1 MAPPCSSIQFIDTAL
16 SCTSPFALSYTD
28 LNQKWLIRKHLISLV
43 QDHPDFT
50 LSTDSYYH
58 NDGSTVNLLNAT
70 GYLRVSNITPPV
82 HVTIWLHENY
92 PHMPPIVFIN
102 TSSNTLNQIHQNHPF
117 VDLCGLTT
125 SPYLQTWL
133 HPGCNLCNLVHNLI
147 KIFSHDH
154 PFSYSS
160 SVRNTTS
167 FTHPS
172 LVSKREALDRLSG
185 MLHYDKAA
193 LQAKAEEDIEGLSI
207 LQVELEKRAGVFT
220 NIITELEHESLKL
233 KERVMELAEET
244 DVVVNWL
251 KVNDAKS
258 FGIIVGEEMENA
270 FEGVD
275 EESKM
280 VINGLA
286 ADRGIEDVIYELDKA
301 LEQGVVSFD
310 IYIKQVRNLAR
321 DQFPYRDL
329 LVKLKGPDILI

>member
-1 MAPPCSSIQFIDTAL
+1 MAPPCSSIQFLDTAL

-28 LNQKWLIRKHLISLV
+28 LNQKWVIRKHLISLV

-50 LSTDSYYH
+50 LSTDTFNH
-58 NDGSTVNLLNAT
+58 NDGSTVNLLNAS
-70 GYLRVSNITPPV
+70 GYLRVSKITPPI

-117 VDLCGLTT
+117 VDQCGLTT

-160 SVRNTTS
+160 SVSTTS

-172 LVSKREALDRLSG
+172 LVSKREALDRLLG

-207 LQVELEKRAGVFT
+207 LQVELEKRAGVKE
-220 NIITELEHESLKL
+220 IHEILRKTRM
-233 KERVMELAEET
+233 KNEVTR
-244 DVVVNWL
+244 
-251 KVNDAKS
+251 
-258 FGIIVGEEMENA
+258 
-270 FEGVD
+270 
-275 EESKM
+275 
-280 VINGLA
+280 
-286 ADRGIEDVIYELDKA
+286 R
-301 LEQGVVSFD
+301 
-310 IYIKQVRNLAR
+310 KQ
-321 DQFPYRDL
+321 
-329 LVKLKGPDILI
+329 